1 MREGLDSWGMLEPDV
16 RGKVAGF
23 APGGG
28 FEALLTELAGIAERE
43 LQHQWPAESEMEGLA
58 RIGQRLKGLLDFP
71 PALMAQIA
79 SGTDDRMAIV
89 GDVHTHLEGGVVLEE
104 AVGDPY
110 LICVE
115 LDREGQGSRYWGA
128 VFSYYEFKHPMD
140 DRLTDEA
147 WQAMSPRPPLPPW
160 TGAFLAEG

>member
-1 MREGLDSWGMLEPDV
+1 
-16 RGKVAGF
+16 
-23 APGGG
+23 
-28 FEALLTELAGIAERE
+28 
-43 LQHQWPAESEMEGLA
+43 MEGLA

-71 PALMAQIA
+71 PALMAQIT

-128 VFSYYEFKHPMD
+128 VFSYYEFKHPMS